1 MQMKKITMCIL
12 IALLASCSGP
22 KAETSSE
29 NKTAQVSP
37 EALLSKQV
45 SQITGNWVSD
55 QYLENIKK
63 TKSVYQNKM
72 YGTKVLFFNLDKNE
86 LETSSAMLH
95 GFTDHEGG
103 YDVAIKFNDEKNEFV
118 KDDSKK
124 TDDPTFKDSFEL
136 KPNQTKLEIY
146 FSQTKKTETYQ
157 KLSTD
162 LDTELRKIL
171 FAGNYTDADS
181 QSKIK
186 FSNNGQVSFKD
197 YKSYKVIYDF
207 TTGPDFDAV
216 IFYKSKENGNENGD
230 LYQFK
235 ITGKTLEL
243 QFMQGDRN
251 GPTYKANGKKII
263 LIKE

>member
-1 MQMKKITMCIL
+1 MKKITMCIL
-12 IALLASCSGP
+12 IALLASCSDP
-22 KAETSSE
+22 KPETTSSE
-29 NKTAQVSP
+29 NKTA
-37 EALLSKQV
+37 LSKQV
-45 SQITGNWVSD
+45 SQVAGNWISD

-86 LETSSAMLH
+86 LETGSATLH

-103 YDVAIKFNDEKNEFV
+103 YDVPIKFNKEKNEFV

-124 TDDPTFKDSFEL
+124 SDDPTFKDFFEL

-146 FSQTKKTETYQ
+146 FPQTKTIETYQ
-157 KLSTD
+157 NLSTD

-171 FAGNYTDADS
+171 FTGNYTDADS
-181 QSKIK
+181 KSKIN
-186 FSNNGQVSFKD
+186 FSDNGEVNFRD
-197 YKSYKVIYDF
+197 YKSYRVINDF
-207 TTGPDFDAV
+207 TTGPDFDAI
-216 IFYKSKENGNENGD
+216 IFYKSIENGD

-235 ITGKTLEL
+235 IVDKTLEL
-243 QFMQGDRN
+243 QFMQGNNND
-251 GPTYKANGKKII
+251 PTYKANGKKII